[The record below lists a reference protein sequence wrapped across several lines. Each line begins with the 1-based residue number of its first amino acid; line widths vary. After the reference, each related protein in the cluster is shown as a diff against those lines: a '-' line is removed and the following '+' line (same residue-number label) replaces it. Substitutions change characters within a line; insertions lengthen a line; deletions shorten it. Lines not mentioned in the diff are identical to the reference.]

1 LGIRNYKLGLLGVC
15 GAQFERSYQA
25 WRVPNA
31 HVSSFENFTVGTWE
45 APCKTEQP
53 YEGIK
58 RRVLC
63 FDDET
68 MQVHYTVK
76 ADAVFPEHEHEETKQ
91 TVYVI
96 DGAIELFGDHE
107 QLLESGDSFIIGP
120 DVRHGVR
127 GVAERTELLDTFTPR
142 IESYTK

>member
-1 LGIRNYKLGLLGVC
+1 MESAEDL
-15 GAQFERSYQA
+15 
-25 WRVPNA
+25 
-31 HVSSFENFTVGTWE
+31 TVGTWE
-45 APCKTEQP
+45 APFKTEHA
-53 YEGIK
+53 YKGIE

-68 MQVHYTVK
+68 MQVHYTVA

-107 QLLESGDSFIIGP
+107 QVLEAGDSFIVGP
-120 DVRHGVR
+120 GVRHGVR
-127 GVAERTELLDTFTPR
+127 GVAEHTELLDTFTPR
-142 IESYTK
+142 VEAYTE